1 MQLNPRFKPLCEF
14 SIRNGIVSAEMVHE
28 RYYQDLT
35 LDSLEREFRTLIR
48 DGLFRPFVALDKRR
62 YYLPTE
68 RLCTL
73 LKVPRSAARGR
84 GAHTVAKRAG
94 STWFSLRHN
103 LTRPTAREFRESFP
117 HLYDR
122 KIPAGFYY
130 VDTSHDPHL
139 LGWLEVDTGRDDRR
153 LLKKVNRL
161 FSQRLRLFE
170 FGRLI
175 HGQQFLVVILT
186 PHEGKKRLI
195 EERLDKG
202 ACGDSWVTVE
212 VVPELQGILLQR
224 KG

>member
-14 SIRNGIVSAEMVHE
+14 SVRNGIVSAEMVHD
-28 RYYQDLT
+28 RHYQEMT
-35 LDSLEREFRTLIR
+35 LESLEREFRTLMK

-73 LKVPRSAARGR
+73 LKVHRSAARGR

-94 STWFSLRHN
+94 TTWFSLRHN
-103 LTRPTAREFRESFP
+103 LNRPTAKEFRERFP

-139 LGWLEVDTGRDDRR
+139 LGWLEVDTARDTRR
-153 LLKKVNRL
+153 LVKKVNHLFIQRFRL
-161 FSQRLRLFE
+161 PAFS
-170 FGRLI
+170 RLI
-175 HGQQFLVVILT
+175 HGEQFLVVILT
-186 PHEGKKRLI
+186 PDEGKKRLI
-195 EERLDKG
+195 EARLDKG
-202 ACGDSWVTVE
+202 DCGDSWVAVE
-212 VVPELQGILLQR
+212 VVPELQGILL
-224 KG
+224 KGGT